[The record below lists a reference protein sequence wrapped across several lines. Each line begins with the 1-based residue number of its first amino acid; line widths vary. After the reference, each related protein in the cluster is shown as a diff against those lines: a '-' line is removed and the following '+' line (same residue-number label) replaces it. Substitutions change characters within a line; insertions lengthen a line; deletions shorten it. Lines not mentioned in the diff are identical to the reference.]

1 MAGGFMMKVKDGQC
15 RVAVVQAEPV
25 MFDKKA
31 CLSKALSLL
40 KKAAKGGANLVVFPE
55 LFIPGYPYGMNFG
68 FSVGRRTADGRKD
81 WKRYS
86 DASIVVGEEETEVL
100 KEEARKLGVYVSI
113 GISERDAV
121 NGTLYN
127 SNLLISPDGEVL
139 THRKLKPTGSER
151 VLWGDANEGYFP
163 VMDTPWG
170 PIGCLICW
178 ESYMPLARTALY
190 QKGITIYISCN
201 TNDNA
206 EWQHTIRHI
215 ALEGRCFVINC
226 DMLITKDSYPGDLAT
241 APEKDAVSEGI
252 VCRGGSCVI
261 DPYGHDI
268 SETVWDMERI
278 IYADLDMEDAAAA
291 KMEFD
296 PCGHYAR
303 NDVLS
308 LHVDDK

>member
-1 MAGGFMMKVKDGQC
+1 MMKVKDGQC

-127 SNLLISPDGEVL
+127 SNLLISPDGEV
-139 THRKLKPTGSER
+139 
-151 VLWGDANEGYFP
+151 
-163 VMDTPWG
+163 
-170 PIGCLICW
+170 
-178 ESYMPLARTALY
+178 
-190 QKGITIYISCN
+190 
-201 TNDNA
+201 
-206 EWQHTIRHI
+206 
-215 ALEGRCFVINC
+215 
-226 DMLITKDSYPGDLAT
+226 
-241 APEKDAVSEGI
+241 
-252 VCRGGSCVI
+252 
-261 DPYGHDI
+261 
-268 SETVWDMERI
+268 
-278 IYADLDMEDAAAA
+278 
-291 KMEFD
+291 
-296 PCGHYAR
+296 
-303 NDVLS
+303 
-308 LHVDDK
+308 